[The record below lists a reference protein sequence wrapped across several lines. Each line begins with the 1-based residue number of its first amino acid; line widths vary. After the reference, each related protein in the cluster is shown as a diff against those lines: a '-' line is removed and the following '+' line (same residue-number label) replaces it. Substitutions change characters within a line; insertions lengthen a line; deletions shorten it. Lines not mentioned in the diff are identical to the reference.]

1 MHVVAPGRLFDWGQT
16 RRTILELLG
25 IIARDFFKVL
35 ERKTLFGGI
44 VRLLAAFEANL
55 DLAGFAQCIVA

>member
-44 VRLLAAFEANL
+44 VRLLAAFEAN
-55 DLAGFAQCIVA
+55 